1 MKTLIPVLKS
11 HCVNVGTIHK
21 CVFYGHE
28 CLGMISLASGIS
40 DAEHEL
46 WIKPKLALTP
56 PSTVFLLGFFF
67 FFVLLICCDFFFV
80 VAPLCS
86 GATSGIK

>member
-46 WIKPKLALTP
+46 QIKPKLALTP
-56 PSTVFLLGFFF
+56 PSTVFLLVFFCS
-67 FFVLLICCDFFFV
+67 LNLCDFFFV
-80 VAPLCS
+80 VAPLQS